1 MEALPVDHSPRQD
14 GRAAQDATG
23 GPLGLFDLIL
33 SEGPEAPLAGA
44 ETGGRH
50 DPAERRDPAEAP
62 GKGRPLP
69 SAERAPGDD
78 PVPPPP
84 DPAGQTARQPAPAP
98 AAEAGTAP
106 ALGRAGGPEA
116 QRPLAAA
123 PLAPATTAGPGTE
136 QSGPPGGPAA
146 SQATGRPEA
155 ARGGDLRPAIAA
167 AASQAE
173 AKAPA
178 GAANDPSRLAEADRR
193 AGPDLP
199 GQAALAVKVAQASAA
214 SAAGGAGSKAASS
227 GLKGA
232 SGTAATGGQARTAA
246 ATAEATGAAL
256 TAPAAAALS
265 KDTLLSL
272 AVDPVAAA
280 PGDPLGVDPG
290 GAGGLRPSLAATPA
304 AAAPGDFAGLL
315 RGAAA
320 EARGGANEQV
330 AVQIRRAVA
339 AGNDRISIRL
349 HPAELGRVQVRL
361 EIAEDGHVRALI
373 TAERA
378 ETLDL
383 MQRDLRGLERALQ
396 DAGLKTES
404 GSLSFSLQ
412 DQQGEPFQAAE
423 EQSRERPGAAG
434 RQADADELEQSLTLT
449 WSAGDGRL
457 DIRI

>member
-33 SEGPEAPLAGA
+33 NEGPETPPAGA
-44 ETGGRH
+44 ETTGRRG
-50 DPAERRDPAEAP
+50 PAERRDPAEAA
-62 GKGRPLP
+62 GEGRPRP

-78 PVPPPP
+78 PASPQP
-84 DPAGQTARQPAPAP
+84 DPAVQTASQPAQTPATEANSAP
-98 AAEAGTAP
+98 AF
-106 ALGRAGGPEA
+106 GRAGGPEA

-123 PLAPATTAGPGTE
+123 PLAPATSAGPGTA
-136 QSGPPGGPAA
+136 QGGSLVGQAA

-155 ARGGDLRPAIAA
+155 ASGSDLRPAIAA
-167 AASQAE
+167 ASQAE
-173 AKAPA
+173 STAAA
-178 GAANDPSRLAEADRR
+178 GAASDPSRLAEAAQR
-193 AGPDLP
+193 ARLGLP
-199 GQAALAVKVAQASAA
+199 GQAALAAKVAQASAA
-214 SAAGGAGSKAASS
+214 SAAGGAGSKAAAT
-227 GLKGA
+227 GLKAAGGA
-232 SGTAATGGQARTAA
+232 GATGGQARNTA
-246 ATAEATGAAL
+246 ATAEAAGASV
-256 TAPAAAALS
+256 TAAATAALS

-272 AVDPVAAA
+272 AVDPVAAT
-280 PGDPLGVDPG
+280 PGDPGGVDPG
-290 GAGGLRPSLAATPA
+290 GAGSLRPSLAATPA
-304 AAAPGDFAGLL
+304 SATGDFAGLL
-315 RGAAA
+315 RGAAG

-361 EIAEDGHVRALI
+361 EVADDGHVRALI

-396 DAGLKTES
+396 DAGLKTDS
-404 GSLSFSLQ
+404 GSLSFTLQ

-423 EQSRERPGAAG
+423 EQGRERPEAAG
-434 RQADADELEQSLTLT
+434 RQAEADELEQSLALS